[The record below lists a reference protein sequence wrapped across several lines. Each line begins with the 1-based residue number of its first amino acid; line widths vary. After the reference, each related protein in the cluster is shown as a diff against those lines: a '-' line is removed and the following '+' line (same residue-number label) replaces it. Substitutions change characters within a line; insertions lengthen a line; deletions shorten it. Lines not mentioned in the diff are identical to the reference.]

1 MSARLSDTDITDI
14 AALCPRLYEAVGWD
28 EKRVPN
34 WDEFRRCCHEQAT
47 LIPMGSGEATP
58 IPLETFIEGMEG
70 QRSSGAVKQLS
81 ETELGNAVQGFG
93 SLASVRSTFVATID
107 GHSRRGVTFA
117 LVVRQSGRWA
127 ILSVAWE
134 NEAEEGALPA
144 EYL

>member
-1 MSARLSDTDITDI
+1 MSARLSDTDIAEI

-28 EKRVPN
+28 EQSEPN
-34 WDEFRRCCHEQAT
+34 WDEFRRCCHQQAT

-58 IPLETFIEGMEG
+58 IPLEVFIEGMEG

-81 ETELGNAVQGFG
+81 ESELGNSVQGFG
-93 SLASVRSTFVATID
+93 NLASVRSTFVATID
-107 GHSRRGVTFA
+107 GDSRRGVTFA
-117 LVVRQSGRWA
+117 LVVRQGGRWV

-134 NEAEEGALPA
+134 NETEEGTLPA